1 MPYTLEQCGR
11 LRRSELDDLHK
22 GDVWEH
28 PNGLLY
34 ILYPNNEELKT
45 VYAPIPRLRKLEANL
60 PLDTYVRVRAPFAP
74 SASKCSAATETFT
87 S

>member
-1 MPYTLEQCGR
+1 MSRTTNVFNTGRALRKAKRMPYTLEQCGW

-45 VYAPIPRLRKLEANL
+45 VYAPIPRLRNFGILK
-60 PLDTYVRVRAPFAP
+60 P
-74 SASKCSAATETFT
+74 T
-87 S
+87 SR